1 MDKLTYL
8 AELAEGLARWVP
20 ERERQN
26 ILRYYA
32 EYFDEAGPGREAEVV
47 RELGDPWALSCR
59 LAVEGGFVNQEQAQS
74 WTPRKKKKW
83 PWLLAAGV
91 TAAVLLFTVASVAM
105 GAAVFGRL
113 VGRNVAGFV
122 TGENVAVAD
131 SVHTDKGAFYEFD
144 SVTEETQGGM
154 VAVVEEQPEIS
165 EGFGFWTMEDGYL
178 DSFDTIDAEISFG
191 NITVTAGTD
200 YTLSIQ
206 KEGSLGDYR
215 LRWTVK
221 DGKLKVEDARPGGF
235 QSNWG
240 GLTGVHSLDVSITV
254 PSGVRVKELDVKTAL
269 GDIFVGE
276 VAVEQELE
284 VKTALGDVEL
294 YGVRAEE
301 LEAKSNLGDVECHDS
316 QVARELTLESNSG
329 DVVLGMEELWDGLD
343 IKLKTNLGQVE
354 AVLNCAEGECEYEL
368 KCSMGEV
375 TVNGRDRGSG
385 AKQKGNYPYKLEAK
399 SDLGDVNVDF
409 REG

>member
-1 MDKLTYL
+1 M
-8 AELAEGLARWVP
+8 
-20 ERERQN
+20 
-26 ILRYYA
+26 
-32 EYFDEAGPGREAEVV
+32 
-47 RELGDPWALSCR
+47 
-59 LAVEGGFVNQEQAQS
+59 EGGFVNQEQAQS

-91 TAAVLLFTVASVAM
+91 TAAVLLFTVTSVAM

-122 TGENVAVAD
+122 TGENVAVAEP
-131 SVHTDKGAFYEFD
+131 VHTDKGAFYEFD
-144 SVTEETQGGM
+144 SIPGEVQGGM

>member
-83 PWLLAAGV
+83 PWLVAAGV
-91 TAAVLLFTVASVAM
+91 TAAVLLFTVVSVAI

-113 VGRNVAGFV
+113 VGRNVAGLV
-122 TGENVAVAD
+122 TSEKVAVAD
-131 SVHTDKGAFYEFD
+131 PVHTDKGAFYEFD

-165 EGFGFWTMEDGYL
+165 AGFGFWTMEDGYL
-178 DSFDTIDAEISFG
+178 DPFAAIDAEISLG
-191 NITVTAGTD
+191 NVIVTEGND

-206 KEGSLGDYR
+206 NEGDLGGYK
-215 LRWTVK
+215 LKWEVK
-221 DGKLKVEDARPGGF
+221 DGTLKVRDAKFGSTRINFDGRFGE
-235 QSNWG
+235 
-240 GLTGVHSLDVSITV
+240 HSLDVIITV
-254 PSGVRVKELDVKTAL
+254 PGEVMKKLNIKTDLGNVFLSGVAAESKIEA
-269 GDIFVGE
+269 
-276 VAVEQELE
+276 
-284 VKTALGDVEL
+284 KTALGDVEC
-294 YGVRAEE
+294 YEVRAPEK
-301 LEAKSNLGDVECHDS
+301 LTLKSDLGDV
-316 QVARELTLESNSG
+316 TLG
-329 DVVLGMEELWDGLD
+329 LEELFEGMD
-343 IKLKTNLGQVE
+343 IDVESSLGNVE
-354 AVLNCAEGECEYEL
+354 VNLNCYERECEYEL
-368 KCSMGEV
+368 KCDLGKVSI
-375 TVNGRDRGSG
+375 NG
-385 AKQKGNYPYKLEAK
+385 AKRGDKAEQKGDYPYKLEAE
-399 SDLGDVNVDF
+399 SDLGDVDVYFLDD
-409 REG
+409 RW

>member
-122 TGENVAVAD
+122 TGENVAVAEP
-131 SVHTDKGAFYEFD
+131 VHTDKGAFYEFD

-254 PSGVRVKELDVKTAL
+254 PSGVRVKEL
-269 GDIFVGE
+269 
-276 VAVEQELE
+276 E

-375 TVNGRDRGSG
+375 TVNGRGRGSG

>member
-91 TAAVLLFTVASVAM
+91 TAAVLLFTVASVAI
-105 GAAVFGRL
+105 GAAVFGRV
-113 VGRNVAGFV
+113 VGWNVAGLV
-122 TGENVAVAD
+122 AGENVAVAD
-131 SVHTDKGAFYEFD
+131 PVHTDKGAFYEFD

-165 EGFGFWTMEDGYL
+165 AGFGFWTMEDGYL
-178 DSFDTIDAEISFG
+178 DPFAAIDAEISLG
-191 NITVTAGTD
+191 NVIVTEGND

-206 KEGSLGDYR
+206 NEGDLGGYK
-215 LRWTVK
+215 LKWEVK
-221 DGKLKVEDARPGGF
+221 DGTLKVRDAKFGSTRINFDGRFGE
-235 QSNWG
+235 
-240 GLTGVHSLDVSITV
+240 HSLDVIITV
-254 PSGVRVKELDVKTAL
+254 PGEVMKKLNIKTDLGNVFLSGVAAESKIEA
-269 GDIFVGE
+269 
-276 VAVEQELE
+276 
-284 VKTALGDVEL
+284 KTALGDVEC
-294 YGVRAEE
+294 YEVRAPEK
-301 LEAKSNLGDVECHDS
+301 LTLKSDLGDV
-316 QVARELTLESNSG
+316 TLG
-329 DVVLGMEELWDGLD
+329 LEELFEGMD
-343 IKLKTNLGQVE
+343 IDVESSLGNVE
-354 AVLNCAEGECEYEL
+354 VNLNCYERECEYEL
-368 KCSMGEV
+368 KCDLGKVSI
-375 TVNGRDRGSG
+375 NG
-385 AKQKGNYPYKLEAK
+385 AKRGDKAEQKGDYPYKLEAE
-399 SDLGDVNVDF
+399 SDLGDVDVYFLDG
-409 REG
+409 RWQ

>member
-47 RELGDPWALSCR
+47 RELGDPWALSSR
-59 LAVEGGFVNQEQAQS
+59 LAVEGGYVTQAGANA
-74 WTPRKKKKW
+74 WTPRKKKKC

-131 SVHTDKGAFYEFD
+131 PVQTDKGAFYEFD
-144 SVTEETQGGM
+144 SIPGEVQGGM

-200 YTLSIQ
+200 YTLSVQ

-375 TVNGRDRGSG
+375 TVNGRGRGSG

>member
-131 SVHTDKGAFYEFD
+131 PVQTDKGAFYEFD
-144 SVTEETQGGM
+144 SIPGEVQGGM

-354 AVLNCAEGECEYEL
+354 AVLNCAEAWA
-368 KCSMGEV
+368 
-375 TVNGRDRGSG
+375 T
-385 AKQKGNYPYKLEAK
+385 
-399 SDLGDVNVDF
+399 
-409 REG
+409 

>member
-32 EYFDEAGPGREAEVV
+32 EYFDEAGPGREADVV

-59 LAVEGGFVNQEQAQS
+59 LAVEGGYVTQEQAQG

-83 PWLLAAGV
+83 PWLLAAGA
-91 TAAVLLFTVASVAM
+91 TAAVLLFTVVSIAM
-105 GAAVFGRL
+105 GAAAFGRL
-113 VGRNVAGFV
+113 VGRNVAGLV
-122 TGENVAVAD
+122 TGEAAVAEP
-131 SVHTDKGAFYEFD
+131 VQTDKGAFYEFD
-144 SVTEETQGGM
+144 SIPGEVQGGM

-200 YTLSIQ
+200 YTLSVQ

-269 GDIFVGE
+269 GDIFVSE

-301 LEAKSNLGDVECHDS
+301 LEAKSNLGDVGCHDS
-316 QVARELTLESNSG
+316 QVARELTLDSNSG

-375 TVNGRDRGSG
+375 TVNGRGRGSG

>member
-59 LAVEGGFVNQEQAQS
+59 LAVEGGYVTQKQAQG

-83 PWLLAAGV
+83 P
-91 TAAVLLFTVASVAM
+91 
-105 GAAVFGRL
+105 RL

-122 TGENVAVAD
+122 TGENVAVAEPVP
-131 SVHTDKGAFYEFD
+131 SEKVAFYEFD
-144 SVTEETQGGM
+144 SIPGEVQGGM
-154 VAVVEEQPEIS
+154 VVAEEEQPEIS

-254 PSGVRVKELDVKTAL
+254 PSDVRVKELDVKTAL
-269 GDIFVGE
+269 GDIFVRE

-284 VKTALGDVEL
+284 GKI
-294 YGVRAEE
+294 R
-301 LEAKSNLGDVECHDS
+301 
-316 QVARELTLESNSG
+316 REMG
-329 DVVLGMEELWDGLD
+329 
-343 IKLKTNLGQVE
+343 
-354 AVLNCAEGECEYEL
+354 AVQ
-368 KCSMGEV
+368 
-375 TVNGRDRGSG
+375 RDHII
-385 AKQKGNYPYKLEAK
+385 
-399 SDLGDVNVDF
+399 
-409 REG
+409 REPP

>member
-1 MDKLTYL
+1 
-8 AELAEGLARWVP
+8 
-20 ERERQN
+20 
-26 ILRYYA
+26 
-32 EYFDEAGPGREAEVV
+32 
-47 RELGDPWALSCR
+47 
-59 LAVEGGFVNQEQAQS
+59 
-74 WTPRKKKKW
+74 
-83 PWLLAAGV
+83 
-91 TAAVLLFTVASVAM
+91 
-105 GAAVFGRL
+105 
-113 VGRNVAGFV
+113 
-122 TGENVAVAD
+122 
-131 SVHTDKGAFYEFD
+131 
-144 SVTEETQGGM
+144 M

-200 YTLSIQ
+200 YTLSVQ

-269 GDIFVGE
+269 GDIFVSE

-301 LEAKSNLGDVECHDS
+301 LEAKSNLGDVGC
-316 QVARELTLESNSG
+316 
-329 DVVLGMEELWDGLD
+329 
-343 IKLKTNLGQVE
+343 I
-354 AVLNCAEGECEYEL
+354 
-368 KCSMGEV
+368 
-375 TVNGRDRGSG
+375 
-385 AKQKGNYPYKLEAK
+385 
-399 SDLGDVNVDF
+399 
-409 REG
+409 

>member
-91 TAAVLLFTVASVAM
+91 TAAVLLFTVASVAI

-113 VGRNVAGFV
+113 VGRNVAGLV
-122 TGENVAVAD
+122 AGENVAVAD
-131 SVHTDKGAFYEFD
+131 PVQTDKGAFYEFD

-165 EGFGFWTMEDGYL
+165 AGFGFWTMEDGYL
-178 DSFDTIDAEISFG
+178 DPFAAIDAEISLG
-191 NITVTAGTD
+191 NVIVTEGND

-206 KEGSLGDYR
+206 NEGDLGGYK
-215 LRWTVK
+215 LKWEVK
-221 DGKLKVEDARPGGF
+221 DGTLKVRDAKFGSTHINFDGRFGE
-235 QSNWG
+235 
-240 GLTGVHSLDVSITV
+240 HSLDVIITV
-254 PSGVRVKELDVKTAL
+254 PGEVMKKLNIKTGLGNVFLSGVAAESKIEA
-269 GDIFVGE
+269 
-276 VAVEQELE
+276 
-284 VKTALGDVEL
+284 KTALGDVEC
-294 YGVRAEE
+294 YEVRAPEK
-301 LEAKSNLGDVECHDS
+301 LTLKSDLGDV
-316 QVARELTLESNSG
+316 TLG
-329 DVVLGMEELWDGLD
+329 LEELFEGMD
-343 IKLKTNLGQVE
+343 IDVESSLGNVE
-354 AVLNCAEGECEYEL
+354 VNLNCYERECEYEL
-368 KCSMGEV
+368 KCDLGKVSI
-375 TVNGRDRGSG
+375 NG
-385 AKQKGNYPYKLEAK
+385 AKRGDKAEQKGDYPYKLEAE
-399 SDLGDVNVDF
+399 SDLGDVDVYFLDG
-409 REG
+409 RWQ

>member
-131 SVHTDKGAFYEFD
+131 PVHTDKGAFYEFD

-206 KEGSLGDYR
+206 KEGDLGGYK
-215 LRWTVK
+215 LKWEVK
-221 DGKLKVEDARPGGF
+221 DGTLKVRDAKFGSTRINFDGRFGE
-235 QSNWG
+235 
-240 GLTGVHSLDVSITV
+240 HSLDVIITV
-254 PSGVRVKELDVKTAL
+254 PGEVMKKLNIKTDLGNVFLSGVAAESKIEA
-269 GDIFVGE
+269 
-276 VAVEQELE
+276 
-284 VKTALGDVEL
+284 KTALGDVEC
-294 YGVRAEE
+294 YEVRAPEK
-301 LEAKSNLGDVECHDS
+301 LTLKSDLGDV
-316 QVARELTLESNSG
+316 TLG
-329 DVVLGMEELWDGLD
+329 LEELFEGMD
-343 IKLKTNLGQVE
+343 IDVESSLGNVE
-354 AVLNCAEGECEYEL
+354 VNLNCYERECEYEL
-368 KCSMGEV
+368 KCDLGKVSI
-375 TVNGRDRGSG
+375 NG
-385 AKQKGNYPYKLEAK
+385 AKRGDKAEQKGDYPYKLEAE
-399 SDLGDVNVDF
+399 SDLGDVDVYFLDG
-409 REG
+409 RWQ